1 MGYFISFEGPD
12 GSGKTTIANEVVKL
26 LKVKFPNKVILT
38 REPGGNNS
46 IIAEDI
52 RNILLNHVDY
62 KINSRAEALLFAASR
77 AQHVNDF
84 ILPNLKNN
92 KIVVCDR
99 YIHSSLVYQGYVRNL
114 GIKEVFDI
122 NRFAIQGILPDIV
135 ILIMLEPEKCFERI
149 KQNSRNMNRLDRES
163 IQVHKKVYEG
173 YQKLAEKYPE
183 VIFSV
188 DGSKS
193 IKEVTNDVMKIL
205 LNKIKI

>member
-12 GSGKTTIANEVVKL
+12 GSGKTTIANEVTKL
-26 LKVKFPNKVILT
+26 LNTKFPNKVVLT
-38 REPGGNNS
+38 REPGGNNN

-62 KINSRAEALLFAASR
+62 KIDSHAEALLFAASR

-92 KIVVCDR
+92 KIVICDR

-114 GIKEVFDI
+114 GIKEVFAI
-122 NRFAIQGILPDIV
+122 NKFAIRGILPDIV

-149 KQNSRNMNRLDRES
+149 NQNLRNMNRLDRES
-163 IQVHKKVYEG
+163 IEMHKKVYQG
-173 YQKLAEKYPE
+173 YQKLA
-183 VIFSV
+183 
-188 DGSKS
+188 
-193 IKEVTNDVMKIL
+193 
-205 LNKIKI
+205 